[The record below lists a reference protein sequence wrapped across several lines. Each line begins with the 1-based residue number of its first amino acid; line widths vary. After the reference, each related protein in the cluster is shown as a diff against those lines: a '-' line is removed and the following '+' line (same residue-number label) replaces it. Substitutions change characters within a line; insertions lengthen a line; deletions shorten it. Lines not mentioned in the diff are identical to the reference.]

1 MFAPSLRMKLTL
13 ALLFVGLASAVLVGV
28 VARQI
33 LMPVID
39 PVSLARFQSAM
50 FYGVGAAAALAI
62 ALGLAIGVRLS
73 HRVTRLTTAVTAMAA
88 GDLYQHVDEGSED
101 EVGVLARMFNQ
112 MSRELFESRLRID
125 TQTQMLRELS
135 VRDELTGLH
144 NRRHFDDQAA
154 TAFAHARRY
163 RRRLTVM
170 MCDVDHFKTIND
182 RFSHAVGDEVLR
194 QVARILQ
201 ANTRASDI
209 VARYGGEEFAVV
221 VTESEPEAAHG
232 LALRIRE
239 RIEQHAWAEIEPEL
253 QVTISIGLDSTVT
266 RPGIAEMLAAAD
278 ERLYLAKRG
287 GRNRVIADS

>member
-1 MFAPSLRMKLTL
+1 MFTLSLRTKLTL
-13 ALLFVGLASAVLVGV
+13 ALLLVGLASAFVVGLVS
-28 VARQI
+28 RQI
-33 LMPVID
+33 LLPIID
-39 PVSLARFQSAM
+39 RSYLDAFRSAM
-50 FYGVGAAAALAI
+50 FYGVGAAALLAV
-62 ALGLAIGVRLS
+62 ALGLVIGVRLS
-73 HRVTRLTTAVTAMAA
+73 HRLTTLTTAINAMAA
-88 GDLYQHVDEGSED
+88 GDLYQHVDEGAAD

-112 MSRELFESRLRID
+112 MSRELFESRLRIE

-135 VRDELTGLH
+135 VRDDLTGLH

-170 MCDVDHFKTIND
+170 MCDIDHFKTIND
-182 RFSHAVGDEVLR
+182 RFSHAMGDEVLR

-221 VTESEPEAAHG
+221 FTESEPEAAHG
-232 LALRIRE
+232 LAERIRE
-239 RIEQHAWAEIEPEL
+239 RIEQHQWSEIDPEL
-253 QVTISIGLDSTVT
+253 HVTVSIGLDSIVT
-266 RPGIAEMLAAAD
+266 RPNIAEMLAAAD
-278 ERLYLAKRG
+278 ERLYQAKRS